1 MSRAPHDRSD
11 PRSGRRASP
20 PAGVFPTEEEVA
32 RHAFDLFITSGRTL
46 SRRDCWR
53 RAEAHLLDRAAR
65 RVTHLR
71 FTL

>member
-1 MSRAPHDRSD
+1 V
-11 PRSGRRASP
+11 SP

-53 RAEAHLLDRAAR
+53 RAEAMLLDRAAR
-65 RVTHLR
+65 RVTR
-71 FTL
+71 